1 MKYYWTMKNGE
12 KIDVDLMTVSHLR
25 NTLKM
30 LIRQSQFKRTISKPK
45 IGNIEENFLEELY
58 KEYEDES
65 IYEY

>member
-1 MKYYWTMKNGE
+1 MKNGE

-30 LIRQSQFKRTISKPK
+30 LIRQSKFKKTVSKSK

>member
-1 MKYYWTMKNGE
+1 MKYYWTMRNGQQ
-12 KIDVDLMTVSHLR
+12 IDVDLMTESHLR

-30 LIRQSQFKRTISKPK
+30 LIRNSRKKSVVTESR
-45 IGNIEENFLEELY
+45 IGNIEANFLEELY

>member
-1 MKYYWTMKNGE
+1 MKYYWTMRNGE

-30 LIRQSQFKRTISKPK
+30 LIRQSQFKKTITKSK

>member
-1 MKYYWTMKNGE
+1 MKYYWTMRNGQQ
-12 KIDVDLMTVSHLR
+12 IDVDLMTESHLR

-30 LIRQSQFKRTISKPK
+30 LIRNSKK
-45 IGNIEENFLEELY
+45 KSVVTESRIGNIEANFLEELY

>member
-12 KIDVDLMTVSHLR
+12 KIDVDLMTASHLR

-30 LIRQSQFKRTISKPK
+30 LIRQSQFKVAVNKSK

-65 IYEY
+65 IFEY

>member
-1 MKYYWTMKNGE
+1 MKYYWTMRNGQQ
-12 KIDVDLMTVSHLR
+12 IDVDLMTESHLR

-30 LIRQSQFKRTISKPK
+30 LIRNSKK
-45 IGNIEENFLEELY
+45 KSVVSESRIGNIEANFLEELY